1 MSLKKISKDQPDSF
15 EFNSKSLEAAKK
27 IISNY
32 PTGKQQ
38 SAVMALLY
46 IAQRQNDNWIP
57 LAAMKYIAK
66 FLDMPYIK
74 VYEVA
79 TFYTMYNLS
88 PVGKYLVQVCTTTPC
103 MIRGANKL
111 VEACKE
117 KISENETELNID
129 KSCSWMEVECL
140 GACVNAPMMQINDNY
155 YEDLDKE
162 KTLKILDKILKGET
176 PKPGSYRGR
185 KNNEPENNRKTLLDV
200 KNA

>member
-1 MSLKKISKDQPDSF
+1 MSLKKPAKDQPENF
-15 EFNSKSLEAAKK
+15 EFNSSSLEEAKT
-27 IISNY
+27 IIAKY
-32 PTGKQQ
+32 PEGKQQ

-46 IAQRQNDNWIP
+46 IAQRQNNNWIP

-79 TFYTMYNLS
+79 TFYSMYNLS
-88 PVGKYLVQVCTTTPC
+88 PVGKYFIQVCTTTPC

-117 KISENETELNID
+117 KISENESELSKD
-129 KSCSWMEVECL
+129 KTCSWMEVECL

-162 KTLKILDKILKGET
+162 KTLKF
-176 PKPGSYRGR
+176 
-185 KNNEPENNRKTLLDV
+185 
-200 KNA
+200 

>member
-1 MSLKKISKDQPDSF
+1 MSLRRPSKHQPESF
-15 EFNSKSLEAAKK
+15 EFNTLSLEAANS
-27 IISNY
+27 IISRY
-32 PTGKQQ
+32 PKDKQQ

-46 IAQRQNDNWIP
+46 IAQRQNNNWIP

-88 PVGKYLVQVCTTTPC
+88 PVGKFFVQVCTTTPC

-117 KISENETELNID
+117 KISENESELSDN

-140 GACVNAPMMQINDNY
+140 GACVNAC
-155 YEDLDKE
+155 
-162 KTLKILDKILKGET
+162 
-176 PKPGSYRGR
+176 
-185 KNNEPENNRKTLLDV
+185 LLYTSPSPRDS
-200 KNA
+200 